1 MPNGMAM
8 PGRHGMPRRLACGC
22 YAPSA
27 GILAAMA
34 VNEASSGSVASPV
47 NVEAEARTRSKS
59 AGEGAGGLVIDC
71 HGHYTTEPKA
81 LFDWRKRQI
90 DAIGSP
96 SQAPRID
103 ELDISD
109 DQLRESV
116 EGAQLRLQRE
126 RGTSLTI
133 FSPRASGM
141 GHHVGDAA
149 VSAAWSRV
157 SNDLIFRLTQL
168 YPKNFVGVC
177 QLPQS
182 TGVAPKNCI
191 AELERCV
198 SELGFV
204 GCNLNPDPSG
214 GFWKEPPLTDKWW
227 YPLYEKMVEL
237 NVPAMVH
244 VSASANSVFHAT
256 GAHYINGDTTAF
268 MQFLTSDLFRDF
280 PTLKFIIPHGGGAVP
295 YHWGR
300 YRGLAQDMKRPPL
313 SELLLNNVFFDTCVY
328 HQAGIDLLTKVIP
341 AKNILFASEM
351 VGAVKGIDPE
361 TGYPFD
367 DTKRYI
373 EQSPSLGA
381 GERRAIFETNARLV
395 YGRLSARLDA

>member
-8 PGRHGMPRRLACGC
+8 PGRHAMPRRLACGC
-22 YAPSA
+22 YAPPA
-27 GILAAMA
+27 GMLAAMA
-34 VNEASSGSVASPV
+34 VNEVSPDAAASPV
-47 NVEAEARTRSKS
+47 NVEAAAGARSKS
-59 AGEGAGGLVIDC
+59 AGAAASSLVIDC

-81 LFDWRKRQI
+81 PFDWRKRQI
-90 DAIGSP
+90 DAIGDP
-96 SQAPRID
+96 SRAPRID
-103 ELDISD
+103 ELEICD

-141 GHHVGDAA
+141 GHHVGDASI
-149 VSAAWSRV
+149 SAAWSRV
-157 SNDLIFRLTQL
+157 SNDLIFRLTKL
-168 YPKNFVGVC
+168 YPKNFTGVC

-198 SELGFV
+198 NELGFV

-214 GFWKEPPLTDKWW
+214 GFWKEPPLSDEWW

-351 VGAVKGIDPE
+351 VGAVRGIDPE

-373 EQSPSLGA
+373 EQSPALGA
-381 GERRAIFETNARLV
+381 AERRAIFETNARAV
-395 YGRLSARLDA
+395 YGRLSARLDG